1 MKIDDFVGK
10 YVIFKERNERCKI
23 YEITVPIIEFAL
35 LGEDEEILKVYRYS
49 TLEGDPFSNGDM
61 VFEDETLLEP
71 FKAAFEEYCQS
82 AEGHKTEYDYWS
94 RII

>member
-1 MKIDDFVGK
+1 M
-10 YVIFKERNERCKI
+10 
-23 YEITVPIIEFAL
+23 
-35 LGEDEEILKVYRYS
+35 YRYS